1 MEPLPPVPGPAPGPA
16 PSSTTATAV
25 RSASTP
31 SASSSAPPR
40 RILSCVCHS
49 GPLPLSFFCYSL
61 AQSGCALPEKG
72 NTDSGSCRRD
82 ASTARS
88 AVRGLSLVRLVYRSV
103 LALSILTFPFHAPHP
118 RLWCWD
124 THTPVLCYQSN
135 PAMIL
140 IQAGAQCVQATRA
153 PNRPRQS
160 HQHELKRHLDR
171 CEQLLQEVAGSRR
184 GAPER
189 PPSSSSSVSP
199 VPEPI
204 TPGAQHSSNV
214 KDVEDVLTGWT
225 PFRRPD
231 GKLVEH
237 ADGTVSFMED
247 GYLQSVH
254 EEVSQAALCFHR
266 RRPCEPSIWRRK
278 GYNSQVLTLL
288 TLGTRNARNSRQ

>member
-1 MEPLPPVPGPAPGPA
+1 M
-16 PSSTTATAV
+16 
-25 RSASTP
+25 
-31 SASSSAPPR
+31 
-40 RILSCVCHS
+40 
-49 GPLPLSFFCYSL
+49 
-61 AQSGCALPEKG
+61 
-72 NTDSGSCRRD
+72 
-82 ASTARS
+82 
-88 AVRGLSLVRLVYRSV
+88 RLVYRSV

-118 RLWCWD
+118 CLWCWN
-124 THTPVLCYQSN
+124 THTPVLRYQSN

-160 HQHELKRHLDR
+160 QQHELKRHLDR

-204 TPGAQHSSNV
+204 TPGAQHSTNV

-254 EEVSQAALCFHR
+254 EEVRQAALCFHR
-266 RRPCEPSIWRRK
+266 RRPCEPNIWRWK

-288 TLGTRNARNSRQ
+288 TLGTRNARNPRQ

>member
-1 MEPLPPVPGPAPGPA
+1 MEPLPPVPDPAPGPA
-16 PSSTTATAV
+16 PSSTTATVV

-40 RILSCVCHS
+40 RILSCVCQS
-49 GPLPLSFFCYSL
+49 GVPPLSLSSYPL
-61 AQSGCALPEKG
+61 AQSGSALPGKG
-72 NTDSGSCRRD
+72 NTDYGSCRRD
-82 ASTARS
+82 ASIARS
-88 AVRGLSLVRLVYRSV
+88 AVPGLSLVRLVYRSV
-103 LALSILTFPFHAPHP
+103 LALSILTLPLHTTHP
-118 RLWCWD
+118 CLRWWD
-124 THTPVLCYQSN
+124 SATPLLLYRSN
-135 PAMIL
+135 PAMVL

-184 GAPER
+184 GVPER

-199 VPEPI
+199 LPEPI
-204 TPGAQHSSNV
+204 TPGAQHGSNV
-214 KDVEDVLTGWT
+214 KDVEDVLSGWT

-254 EEVSQAALCFHR
+254 EEVSQASLCFHR
-266 RRPCEPSIWRRK
+266 RRPCKPNIWRRK
-278 GYNSQVLTLL
+278 GCNSQILTLP
-288 TLGTRNARNSRQ
+288 TLGTRNARNP